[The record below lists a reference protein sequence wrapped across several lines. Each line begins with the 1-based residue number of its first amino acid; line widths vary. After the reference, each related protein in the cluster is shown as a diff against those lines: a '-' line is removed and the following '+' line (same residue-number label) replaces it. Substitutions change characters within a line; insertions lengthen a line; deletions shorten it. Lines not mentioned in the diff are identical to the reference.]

1 MSKPI
6 PDAVPRLRQRQLA
19 DGSWRIWWEPERA
32 VRRLGFETV
41 QLDPGKLTWSRR
53 EAEKMNRLVERT
65 RAEGGRMVTPVGGRT
80 IATLIDMYRR
90 NEMFLK
96 LAPKTRK
103 DYNTRL
109 NTIETKWGGQL
120 VVSFSKPVMR
130 EWYETL
136 KRNNGSW
143 QAVAQLRIMSLLFSF
158 AELKGWRAEGS
169 NPCAKLKMTIPAPR
183 SRASAWAEFDALI
196 KAADDLGW
204 PSISGA
210 IALSALHG
218 QRQTDVRQAGIAFFK
233 DMDWNGEQVFVWF
246 FTRSKRDNQGVVPV
260 HPIAAPRIRALIAAA
275 RPGQTVLLVDEA
287 SGQPYSE
294 GLFQDRWAAVR
305 ARAAKTHPSV
315 ASLQFR
321 DLRRSF
327 GVWARAGGAGRDD
340 VGNVL
345 GNSASVDP
353 RLNETYMPPSFDTAS
368 RAVAAVRRPDDKE
381 RKAG

>member
-1 MSKPI
+1 
-6 PDAVPRLRQRQLA
+6 
-19 DGSWRIWWEPERA
+19 
-32 VRRLGFETV
+32 
-41 QLDPGKLTWSRR
+41 
-53 EAEKMNRLVERT
+53 
-65 RAEGGRMVTPVGGRT
+65 
-80 IATLIDMYRR
+80 
-90 NEMFLK
+90 
-96 LAPKTRK
+96 
-103 DYNTRL
+103 
-109 NTIETKWGGQL
+109 
-120 VVSFSKPVMR
+120 
-130 EWYETL
+130 
-136 KRNNGSW
+136 
-143 QAVAQLRIMSLLFSF
+143 
-158 AELKGWRAEGS
+158 
-169 NPCAKLKMTIPAPR
+169 
-183 SRASAWAEFDALI
+183 
-196 KAADDLGW
+196 
-204 PSISGA
+204 
-210 IALSALHG
+210 
-218 QRQTDVRQAGIAFFK
+218 
-233 DMDWNGEQVFVWF
+233 
-246 FTRSKRDNQGVVPV
+246 VPV